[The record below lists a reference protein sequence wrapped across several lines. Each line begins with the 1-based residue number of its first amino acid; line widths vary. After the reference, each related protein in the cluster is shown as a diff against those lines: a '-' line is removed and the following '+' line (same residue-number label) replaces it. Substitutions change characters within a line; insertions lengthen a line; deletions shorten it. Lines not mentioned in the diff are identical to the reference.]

1 MLHNKIKVKTLTTM
15 NYHIKSLCHQGAIRD
30 NNEDAIS
37 YGTNKESGVTWML
50 VADGMGGHNAG
61 EVASAMLVDHIKG
74 EWDKI
79 SVSEQPHW
87 ETWIKNQLNAA
98 NIAILN
104 QARCTVAQQGMGTT
118 GVLMI
123 VDSNKCHFGW
133 IGDSRAYTLKDNVLA
148 QETVDHTMIQELV
161 NKGAISPETAKN
173 ANTKNL
179 LSQAIGV
186 REKISVDTATIAI
199 KSGDT
204 IMLSTD
210 GLHDYLTEAEIC
222 HYLSEFTTEKDVCN
236 DMINQAI
243 AKNSRDN
250 LTVGL
255 INLIN

>member
-1 MLHNKIKVKTLTTM
+1 MNHN
-15 NYHIKSLCHQGAIRD
+15 IKSLCYQGAVRD

-61 EVASAMLVDHIKG
+61 EVASAMLVDYIQCA
-74 EWDKI
+74 WDKI
-79 SVSEQPHW
+79 SVTKPPHW
-87 ETWIKNQLNAA
+87 ETWIKSQLNAA

-104 QARCTVAQQGMGTT
+104 QAKHSIAQQGMGTT
-118 GVLMI
+118 AVLI
-123 VDSNKCHFGW
+123 VIDKKECHLGW
-133 IGDSRAYTLKDNVLA
+133 VGDSRAYTLIDNNLV

-161 NKGAISPETAKN
+161 NKGAISAETAKN

-186 REKISVDTATIAI
+186 REKIAVDTVTIAI
-199 KSGDT
+199 KNGDT

-210 GLHDYLTEAEIC
+210 GLHDYLTEQEIS
-222 HYLSEFTTEKDVCN
+222 HYLSKFSTNKNVCH

-243 AKNSRDN
+243 AQNSSDN

-255 INLIN
+255 INLIK